1 MLDPKRSGRT
11 YFISITMS
19 SLYFIVAA
27 MVSLVILVLFLISGK
42 CATPSVIFVSVFC
55 VVVSCL
61 CSTREGLVEFC
72 FIKRVGIE
80 VELLVVVVD
89 VDVDVDVDK
98 DALERSSIDSV
109 FSSWILV
116 FVSDF
121 ESTVLIV
128 AASVSAAR
136 K

>member
-27 MVSLVILVLFLISGK
+27 MISLVILVLLLISGK
-42 CATPSVIFVSVFC
+42 YATPPVIFVLVFVLR

-72 FIKRVGIE
+72 SIERVGIE
-80 VELLVVVVD
+80 EELLVVD
-89 VDVDVDVDK
+89 VDV

-116 FVSDF
+116 FVSNF
-121 ESTVLIV
+121 ESTVLV
-128 AASVSAAR
+128 VSAAR